1 MWPRRICR
9 RGHISSRPDSDESCS
24 YVCSES
30 RTFERGGRERKYSRV
45 GKYLRFSFLARGL
58 GGLVGWFGVVCP
70 WPSQHVPF
78 FPLAPPPAQ
87 GGEVEVEME
96 MMETQAE
103 FLFPRQFSAAFG
115 PARQLPPLAQQSTLH
130 ITTPSL
136 SPQRDGKIIP
146 PPFQVVWLVGDQT
159 RLVAIVCGWICGF
172 RLQCVR

>member
-1 MWPRRICR
+1 MGWLVGLGLCVHCPV
-9 RGHISSRPDSDESCS
+9 S
-24 YVCSES
+24 
-30 RTFERGGRERKYSRV
+30 TF
-45 GKYLRFSFLARGL
+45 RFS
-58 GGLVGWFGVVCP
+58 
-70 WPSQHVPF
+70 
-78 FPLAPPPAQ
+78 PLPPPPPPAQ